1 MTETSRT
8 FLLPSSAMSPARDTQ
23 RFWKW
28 GALVLSVVLGAG
40 ALASTFGQAF
50 YVTRPEYT
58 QQAQND
64 AVARENMRGTLERL
78 DKTLGSQ
85 ADAFR
90 YMAEE
95 LQNLKTGVA
104 ILKEKR

>member
-1 MTETSRT
+1 
-8 FLLPSSAMSPARDTQ
+8 
-23 RFWKW
+23 
-28 GALVLSVVLGAG
+28 
-40 ALASTFGQAF
+40 
-50 YVTRPEYT
+50 
-58 QQAQND
+58 
-64 AVARENMRGTLERL
+64 MRGTLERL